1 MTLKEAFRYSKFV
14 EDCLSRASWTM
25 DKNSMQTTFHHLYSK
40 VDERADEDEVVERT
54 VPVTTEEM
62 ITLTMSFA
70 KEKGR
75 ISRAINDYKAKLMD
89 NGIDLDSM
97 MTLNR
102 VTRRLI
108 LAYKAMLAK
117 EERVIKQQG
126 TGYRFNAEGNQTSFL
141 YEMQEEHKYTFN
153 EDALREKVRSLTEKC
168 DETSKVIDQ
177 LLVEDN
183 IEFEPLYDFND
194 SISEIYKR
202 VVANRS

>member
-1 MTLKEAFRYSKFV
+1 MTLKEAFRYSKYV
-14 EDCLSRASWTM
+14 EDCLSRSSWTM
-25 DKNSMQTTFHHLYSK
+25 EKNSMQTIFHHLYSK
-40 VDERADEDEVVERT
+40 VDNREDEEEIVEPT

-70 KEKGR
+70 QEKGR
-75 ISRAINDYKAKLMD
+75 ISRAINDYKAKLME

-97 MTLNR
+97 MALNR
-102 VTRRLI
+102 VTRRLVVS
-108 LAYKAMLAK
+108 YRAMLAN

-153 EDALREKVRSLTEKC
+153 EESLRQKVRALTEKC

-183 IEFEPLYDFND
+183 IEFDPLYDFND
-194 SISEIYKR
+194 SISEIYKK
-202 VVANRS
+202 VVANRG